1 MSEVEEGS
9 TGRGGHGS
17 GLCARCGE
25 QPASVIDGPLS
36 LCGSCYHSE
45 VLRQRRRTASQRIT
59 GNASL
64 DLIRKIERSIWK
76 QITDCD
82 CVND

>member
-1 MSEVEEGS
+1 VSEVEEEA
-9 TGRGGHGS
+9 TGRGGHDS

-25 QPASVIDGPLS
+25 QPASVIDGALT

-45 VLRQRRRTASQRIT
+45 VLRQRRRAVTQRIT

-64 DLIRKIERSIWK
+64 DLIRSIERSIWK
-76 QITDCD
+76 QITDCK